1 MSVSSPS
8 FKGFHLTDFLLKVIL
23 WRKDLSLFFSDV
35 TSLTARPFQIEFF
48 NEVQDLSCKNIVIVA
63 GRGIGKSL
71 AMAVVA
77 LWYVLV
83 LAISENRP
91 FKVVILAGSLKQ
103 AKICFTY
110 IMDFINNSTF
120 LQKHLAKEPT
130 QEEIIF
136 KDGSWIRP
144 LPASEKSIRG
154 HHPDLLII
162 DEAAEVE
169 EGIIYAALPMTAPS
183 PFARQIFSSTPSSG
197 TSWIEDKWEHQ
208 AEPQFSYPDW
218 KFFNWNAESFL
229 PADQVAL
236 LKKMLPADEYTS
248 EIQGLPYKREG
259 KVFRLEDLK
268 ECQKIDPKDTEKD
281 EEGEVYAGIDWGYY
295 PAPTVLMIVKK
306 VKENWWIL
314 FSDAYLAQNFEEM
327 HKKIKEICESYR
339 VINIYTDSTDK
350 GENLRLSAEGLP
362 VSPIAFKGDKP
373 VMISNLRMLVE
384 KHRLKID
391 PLTQQR
397 LINQM
402 LSYVYDSKR
411 NDDFV
416 DALMLAVRANPL
428 VSTSVFDLEAFL
440 KELVIRKKAPG
451 IPEDQERKK
460 QIGNT
465 LKEIGR
471 I

>member
-1 MSVSSPS
+1 MSASNPS
-8 FKGFHLTDFLLKVIL
+8 FRGFHLTDFLLKVIL
-23 WRKDLSLFFSDV
+23 WRKDLSFFFQDV
-35 TSLTARPFQIEFF
+35 TSLVPRPFQVEFF
-48 NEVQDLSCKNIVIVA
+48 HEVQDLTCKNIVIVA

-120 LQKHLAKEPT
+120 LQKHLTKEPT
-130 QEEIIF
+130 QEEILF

-183 PFARQIFSSTPSSG
+183 PFARQIFSTTPSEG

-208 AEPQFSYPDW
+208 KEFIYPDW
-218 KFFNWNAESFL
+218 RFFNWNAESFL
-229 PADQVAL
+229 PAGQVAL

-248 EIQGLPYKREG
+248 EIQGLPYKRAG

-268 ECQKIDPKDTEKD
+268 ECQIKREIKES
-281 EEGEVYAGIDWGYY
+281 EGDVYAGIDWGHY
-295 PAPTVLMIVKK
+295 PAPTALVVVQKFGDQWK
-306 VKENWWIL
+306 IL
-314 FSDAYLAQNFEEM
+314 FIDAYLGESFEET
-327 HKKIKEICESYR
+327 HKKIKEICESYK
-339 VINIYTDSTDK
+339 VVNIYTDSTGV
-350 GENLRLSAEGLP
+350 GENQRLSTEGLP
-362 VSPIAFKGDKP
+362 VTPIAFKGEKTT
-373 VMISNLRMLVE
+373 MMFNLRLLVE
-384 KHRLKID
+384 KHRLHID
-391 PLTQQR
+391 ALTQQR
-397 LINQM
+397 LIDQM

-411 NDDFV
+411 NDDFI
-416 DALMLAVRANPL
+416 DALMLAVKANPIAYGKYE
-428 VSTSVFDLEAFL
+428 LEDIF
-440 KELVIRKKAPG
+440 KEIVIKHTPHL
-451 IPEDQERKK
+451 PEDEERKK
-460 QIGNT
+460 QIGKR